1 MFIVSMTSALKG
13 RWVND
18 EERRSRQTGISHDEI
33 IIKGFLFLFSL
44 LFRLP
49 SSE

>member
-1 MFIVSMTSALKG
+1 MFIVSMTSALMG

-18 EERRSRQTGISHDEI
+18 EERRGRQTGISHDEI
-33 IIKGFLFLFSL
+33 LVKGFLFLFSL
-44 LFRLP
+44 LFPLP